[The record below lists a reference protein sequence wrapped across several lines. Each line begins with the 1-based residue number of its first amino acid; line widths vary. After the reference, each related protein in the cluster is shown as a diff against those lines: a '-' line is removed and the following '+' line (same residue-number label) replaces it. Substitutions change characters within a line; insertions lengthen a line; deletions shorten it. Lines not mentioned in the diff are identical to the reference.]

1 MLGAAMAH
9 ETHAD
14 AATGEDRVLTV
25 PNVISA
31 VRLAI
36 FPVFLWLLFGRD
48 DRLAAAWLLA
58 GLGATD
64 WVDGWYARRYHQV
77 SALGKVLDPVA
88 DRVLLIGGIAAILV
102 DGSVPLWVALLA
114 IVREVLIAAATLV
127 LAALGA
133 RRIDVQWAGKAGTFG
148 LMFAFPLFLGSEA
161 PTTAEDVYRVLAW
174 ICAIPALAFSYY
186 SLIRYVPLARTAL
199 AEGRAEVAAREVPG

>member
-1 MLGAAMAH
+1 MLGAAMAQ
-9 ETHAD
+9 ETPPDVAD
-14 AATGEDRVLTV
+14 GEDRILTV

-31 VRLAI
+31 VRLAL
-36 FPVFLWLLFGRD
+36 FPVFLWLLFGAD
-48 DRLAAAWLLA
+48 ERLGAAWLLA

-88 DRVLLIGGIAAILV
+88 DRVLLIGGITAILI
-102 DGSVPLWVALLA
+102 DGSVPLWVAVLA
-114 IVREVLIAAATLV
+114 MVREVLIAAATLV

-133 RRIDVQWAGKAGTFG
+133 RRIDVQWLGKAGTFG

-161 PTTAEDVYRVLAW
+161 PSAGEDVYRALAW
-174 ICAIPALAFSYY
+174 ICAVPGLAFSYW
-186 SLIRYVPLARTAL
+186 SLVRYVPLARTAL
-199 AEGRAEVAAREVPG
+199 AEGRADLAAKEVPG